1 MGDTF
6 FTKNLILQP
15 TTLNPKYGLQTDGS
29 NLYFNN
35 VQVDVVGSVPSLQQV
50 TEIGAITDKTVSL
63 GKLEVQGTSNLVGA
77 VEINSGLEVTGDI
90 KVGGGIEIDNK
101 DVKGLKIIGNP
112 NTVGF
117 PQAGMSFNDLTQ
129 TWDITAVSQINTLS
143 FGHFINGASVG
154 SAVAGITHNPATG
167 KFGSYFP
174 AGDEFRLV
182 GIPTSSTGLTS
193 GTVWSNAGVL
203 NIIH

>member
-35 VQVDVVGSVPSLQQV
+35 VQIDVGSVPSLQQV

-90 KVGGGIEIDNK
+90 KVGGGIEIDSSGI
-101 DVKGLKIIGNP
+101 KGVILNSK
-112 NTVGF
+112 VGVN
-117 PQAGMSFNDLTQ
+117 QVNISMNDNTQ
-129 TWDITAVSQINTLS
+129 TWDISADASSNTL
-143 FGHFINGASVG
+143 FFNHIVNGAGVG
-154 SAVAGITHNPATG
+154 AEVASL
-167 KFGSYFP
+167 SYA
-174 AGDEFRLV
+174 AGNFTSLLPGLYLNNV
-182 GIPTSSTGLTS
+182 PTSAAGLTS
-193 GTVWSNAGVL
+193 GRVWSNAGVL
-203 NIIH
+203 NIIS